1 MYFPEHHY
9 ESTVDSSVDSFCGVY
24 RPEQAIVMQK
34 EVLSADQWE
43 HFMENSLGRTNSGWL
58 STLFNS
64 QKSVP
69 VLSDSAERQLHY
81 ILSTA
86 PTWDRSVVFVISFSH
101 LSSFF
106 TLSFV
111 RIRQIFFSCRNPCL
125 P

>member
-1 MYFPEHHY
+1 M
-9 ESTVDSSVDSFCGVY
+9 Y

-69 VLSDSAERQLHY
+69 VLSDSTEKQLHY

-86 PTWDRSVVFVISFSH
+86 PTWDRSVVFLISFFL
-101 LSSFF
+101 LSSF
-106 TLSFV
+106 LNLCLE
-111 RIRQIFFSCRNPCL
+111 RIRQIFSSAVGIPAYLAADGCRVPCECSSRF
-125 P
+125 